1 MGWWRSVTGN
11 ERDRQA
17 QPATLRRGRGQ
28 RVVAMAVAGVT
39 VLALSGRISRLSFAM
54 KLLLLLTLACTFTC
68 GTRAADEPLA
78 LLDLEGKR
86 HTPLVAADAKP
97 VVLVFISPYCPTAN
111 AYLPEINRIAALY
124 RGRAAFY
131 LVQSDASVKKA
142 DAVKQVE
149 LFEIRTPV
157 LLDPAQHL
165 ARLAKARVT
174 PEVVVFHG
182 AGTPLYQG
190 RIDDLYINQT
200 RKRPEPTT
208 RDLVAALDAIL
219 AGKPVAVPLTKAMG
233 CSIPEM
239 N

>member
-1 MGWWRSVTGN
+1 
-11 ERDRQA
+11 
-17 QPATLRRGRGQ
+17 
-28 RVVAMAVAGVT
+28 
-39 VLALSGRISRLSFAM
+39 M
-54 KLLLLLTLACTFTC
+54 KLILLLTLACTV
-68 GTRAADEPLA
+68 GGGARAADAPTTW
-78 LLDLEGKR
+78 LDLEGKR
-86 HTPLVAADAKP
+86 HTPLVAAAPQP
-97 VVLVFISPYCPTAN
+97 VVLAFISPYCPTAN

-124 RGRAAFY
+124 QGRVTFY
-131 LVQSDASVKKA
+131 LVQSDPSVKKS
-142 DAVKQVE
+142 DALKQVE
-149 LFEIRTPV
+149 LFEIRAPV
-157 LLDPAQHL
+157 LLDPAQDL

-174 PEVVVFHG
+174 PEVVVFKG

-208 RDLVAALDAIL
+208 HDLVAALDAIL